1 MAGSGRVLTW
11 RVSEGLRAHAGV
23 GGWPEGACPPAC
35 RVQDSGRVRRFRHR
49 GAGDQG
55 PDERRMDSC
64 LRCDQHSVV
73 QAWARLAP
81 HSDAA
86 RSLSR
91 PASMARALGIGSR
104 LAYQAARTGELP
116 TIGIGRRVLVL
127 RDAIPELRQ
136 QQEMGA
142 DPS

>member
-1 MAGSGRVLTW
+1 
-11 RVSEGLRAHAGV
+11 
-23 GGWPEGACPPAC
+23 
-35 RVQDSGRVRRFRHR
+35 
-49 GAGDQG
+49 
-55 PDERRMDSC
+55 
-64 LRCDQHSVV
+64 
-73 QAWARLAP
+73 
-81 HSDAA
+81 
-86 RSLSR
+86 
-91 PASMARALGIGSR
+91 MARALGIGSR

>member
-1 MAGSGRVLTW
+1 
-11 RVSEGLRAHAGV
+11 
-23 GGWPEGACPPAC
+23 
-35 RVQDSGRVRRFRHR
+35 
-49 GAGDQG
+49 
-55 PDERRMDSC
+55 MDSC

-81 HSDAA
+81 HSGAA

-91 PASMARALGIGSR
+91 PISMARALCIGRSV
-104 LAYQAARTGELP
+104 AYQAARPRELP
-116 TIGIGRRVLVL
+116 TIGLGRRVLVL